1 MRNGHEAFRVAMKEM
16 EEAIDSS
23 DAQAFIRLWKEYQ
36 RAVQVHM
43 DMEEIDFFPLLNH
56 MFDGVAG
63 KEGLSDLHTS
73 DHENSYEI
81 DELISAANVDLAQI
95 KPAYDTW
102 KAFHLDH
109 FVKEETIM
117 MPLTMKTAPTAEGR
131 CLVVHDKLVSTAEAR
146 DAGEFKFFLGWCV
159 SKLSKLGSTQQ
170 PAEVATRVFV
180 RALRSACVKAQ
191 WVRFMPAVKEKCEPA
206 IWSAIAAKYNI
217 EEADDSHLIPI
228 KLSRVLLESNLDDLP
243 RVKSDLYVSSPT
255 PGPTT
260 KTFKFDQPHE
270 SVRKAS
276 LQNQEQQYYECNCV
290 LM

>member
-1 MRNGHEAFRVAMKEM
+1 MRNAHEAFRMAMKEM
-16 EEAIDSS
+16 EEALENSDSTT
-23 DAQAFIRLWKEYQ
+23 FIKLWKEYQ

-63 KEGLSDLHTS
+63 NAGLSDLHTS

-81 DELISAANVDLAQI
+81 DELISAAEVDVTQI
-95 KPAYDTW
+95 KPVYETW

-117 MPLTMKTAPTAEGR
+117 MPLTVKTAPTAEGR
-131 CLVVHDKLVSTAEAR
+131 CLVVHDKLVSPAEAR
-146 DAGEFKFFLGWCV
+146 DIGEFKFFIGWCV

-170 PAEVATRVFV
+170 PAEVATRVFL

-191 WVRFMPAVKEKCEPA
+191 WTRFMPAMKDKCDPT
-206 IWSAIAAKYNI
+206 IWAATATKYNI
-217 EEADDSHLIPI
+217 EEADELHLIPI

-243 RVKSDLYVSSPT
+243 RVKSEYLASPT
-255 PGPTT
+255 PRPAA
-260 KTFKFDQPHE
+260 KVFKFDQPNNT
-270 SVRKAS
+270 SKAS
-276 LQNQEQQYYECNCV
+276 QAQEQEFYECKCV
-290 LM
+290 MM